1 MKKFIKDL
9 YVKIFSK
16 KQFYKINN
24 YIINISLKAR
34 GYNNYENSYQSG
46 EKFFLEKILS
56 KFNPKLCIDIG
67 ANKGDY
73 TINILKNTSATVISF
88 EPLSQP
94 YEVLKNRTK
103 DFGLRSIKIKKGVGI
118 ENTKKKIYFNAD
130 NTTHA
135 SFLESIKKIP
145 YIKNESHELVEITTL
160 DEYFKNQHYQGI
172 DFIKID
178 TEGYEY
184 EVLAGS
190 ESTIKNLK
198 PKFIQIEFN
207 LHQLYQQKTL
217 NYFSEILN
225 EYDVYQLIPN
235 GWIKINPKDPISN
248 IYIYSNFI
256 FVSRADK

>member
-1 MKKFIKDL
+1 MKNLIKDL

-16 KQFYKINN
+16 KRFYRINN

-34 GYNNYENSYQSG
+34 GYNNYENNYQSG
-46 EKFFLEKILS
+46 EKFFIEKILS
-56 KFNPKLCIDIG
+56 KSNPKLCIDIG
-67 ANKGDY
+67 ANRGDY
-73 TINILKNTSATVISF
+73 TIDILKNTNATVISF
-88 EPLSQP
+88 EPLSKCF
-94 YEVLKNRTK
+94 EVLKNRTK
-103 DFGLRSIKIKKGVGI
+103 NFSKRSIIVKKGVGI
-118 ENTKKKIYFNAD
+118 ENSRKNIYFD
-130 NTTHA
+130 EVNTTHA

-145 YIKNESHELVEITTL
+145 YIKNESQELVEITTL
-160 DEYFKNQHYQGI
+160 DKYFENQPYKEI

-190 ESTIKNLK
+190 ENTIKNLK

-217 NYFSEILN
+217 NYFSEILSR
-225 EYDVYQLIPN
+225 YDVYQLIPN
-235 GWIKINPKDPISN
+235 GWIKINPRDPISN

-256 FVSRADK
+256 FVRSSDK